1 MSKWIYISI
10 YIGGVLISSIAQII
24 LKKSSSK
31 EYRSQIFEYL
41 NPMVITAYAIFFV
54 ATFCSIY
61 AYKGISL
68 SFGPILAASEYIFVA
83 ALSKL
88 ILKENINR
96 KKFMGLTLIV
106 LGIII
111 YSINI

>member
-1 MSKWIYISI
+1 MSKWVYMLIYLT
-10 YIGGVLISSIAQII
+10 GVLVSSVAQII

-31 EYRSQIFEYL
+31 RYKNRIFEYL
-41 NPMVITAYAIFFV
+41 NPMVIFAYTIFFC
-54 ATFCSIY
+54 ATFCSIF
-61 AYKGISL
+61 AYKGIPL

-83 ALSKL
+83 LLSKL

-96 KKFMGLTLIV
+96 KKFIGLTVIV
-106 LGIII
+106 FGIII